1 MKVILTE
8 EVEKLGAVHDVVDVA
23 DGYARNYLLPR
34 SLAVPA
40 TRSAVANLDNMK
52 RVDDRRQHRL
62 RGGAEEKARQL
73 EGQTVVM
80 PARIGTSG
88 RLYGSVG
95 SADIANQLKA
105 SLGIEL
111 DRKQIL
117 LSEPIRSAGTY
128 PVPVVLHRDVK
139 AQIMV
144 QIGEAAAAPPDT
156 DVELA
161 ASPPADG

>member
-1 MKVILTE
+1 M
-8 EVEKLGAVHDVVDVA
+8 VEVA
-23 DGYARNYLLPR
+23 DGYARNYLMPR

-40 TRSAVANLDNMK
+40 TRSALSNLDNMK
-52 RVDDRRQHRL
+52 RVDERRQNRL

-73 EGQTVVM
+73 EGQTVVI

-95 SADIANQLKA
+95 SADIASQLKS

-111 DRKQIL
+111 DRRQIL

-144 QIGEAAAAPPDT
+144 QIGDAPAASQAAASQPDS
-156 DVELA
+156 E
-161 ASPPADG
+161 